1 MDWDDTKVYNGKLV
15 GCDLK
20 YLRDEYK
27 VHCDWKDDYLLPFT
41 ADTKISLTD
50 DEKNWL

>member
-1 MDWDDTKVYNGKLV
+1 MTHKCIMESWWVVT
-15 GCDLK
+15 CK

-27 VHCDWKDDYLLPFT
+27 VHCDWKDDYLLSFT